1 MFAGGINMDYIRE
14 ELLRQN
20 RILTRLMVGEDS
32 QNERDAPEQD
42 RRVFSAEKETAARTR
57 WSGAAV
63 EALTAAGIAVAE
75 TGGDKSRRMQRKTE
89 SDSGETERN
98 SFMPFGRIRK
108 NGEKPRIS
116 GRCPDRSRETP
127 DGMTAVFRFTER
139 RGQRAVDAHAI
150 QGLHM
155 AS

>member
-1 MFAGGINMDYIRE
+1 MDYIRE

-98 SFMPFGRIRK
+98 SFYAVWKDPKERGETTNIR
-108 NGEKPRIS
+108 EMS
-116 GRCPDRSRETP
+116 RSIQRDARRY
-127 DGMTAVFRFTER
+127 DGGFS
-139 RGQRAVDAHAI
+139 I
-150 QGLHM
+150 Y
-155 AS
+155 

>member
-1 MFAGGINMDYIRE
+1 MDYIRE

-57 WSGAAV
+57 WSRAAV

-89 SDSGETERN
+89 SDSGETEWN
-98 SFMPFGRIRK
+98 SFYAVWKDPKEREATTNIR
-108 NGEKPRIS
+108 EMS
-116 GRCPDRSRETP
+116 RSIQRDARRY
-127 DGMTAVFRFTER
+127 DGGFS
-139 RGQRAVDAHAI
+139 I
-150 QGLHM
+150 Y
-155 AS
+155 